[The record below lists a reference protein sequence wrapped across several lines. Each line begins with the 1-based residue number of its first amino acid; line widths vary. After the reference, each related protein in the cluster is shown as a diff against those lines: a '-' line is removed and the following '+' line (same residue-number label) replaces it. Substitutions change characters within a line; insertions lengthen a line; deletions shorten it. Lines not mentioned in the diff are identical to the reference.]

1 MSTSIATAQG
11 ETRVQRMSGM
21 GRIGP
26 KWFPLFLLLPAFVFV
41 LIVTGFPL
49 LYSLYVSFTP
59 YELLK
64 PDSLSFESSEMF
76 RNYERLFSLTTLS
89 LAPDPASE
97 TGYQAL
103 RDVTRE
109 NPQYRGYTEWF
120 SVDLFGAR
128 QVVLARDTVFWG
140 SLVNTILFLAITVNL
155 EYALALGLSQLLAR
169 VTHGQG
175 LMRTLLMIPMMFAP
189 ILVGF
194 QFRWFFNVNLGLVNN
209 ALVSLGLM
217 TEQTRVAW
225 LVDEPLG
232 MMAIML
238 ATIWMNLP
246 VMTIILLA
254 GTLSLPQETF
264 EAAEVDGASAWQK
277 FRFITVPLLAPFTYI
292 ALTVRSLD
300 VARAFDIVRIMTDGG
315 PAHRTELMWTYVTRL
330 AIEDTKFGLGSAMS
344 WVTVIISLAFTVYL
358 FRQLVKSRIVQ

>member
-1 MSTSIATAQG
+1 MSTQAGSG
-11 ETRVQRMSGM
+11 EDRILQPNSKMR

-26 KWFPLFLLLPAFVFV
+26 RWFPLFLLLPSIILI

-64 PDSLSFESSEMF
+64 PK
-76 RNYERLFSLTTLS
+76 
-89 LAPDPASE
+89 
-97 TGYQAL
+97 
-103 RDVTRE
+103 
-109 NPQYRGYTEWF
+109 
-120 SVDLFGAR
+120 
-128 QVVLARDTVFWG
+128 
-140 SLVNTILFLAITVNL
+140 SLVFDAAHMFNNYQRLLGDETFWKSFLNTVVFLAVTVNL
-155 EYALALGLSQLLAR
+155 EYVLALGLSQLLAR
-169 VTHGQG
+169 VTRGRG

-194 QFRWFFNVNLGLVNN
+194 QFRWFFNANLGLVNN
-209 ALVSLGLM
+209 LLVTLGLM
-217 TEQTRVAW
+217 TEQTRAAW

-232 MMAIML
+232 MITIMI

-264 EAAEVDGASAWQK
+264 EAAEVDGASAFQK
-277 FRFITVPLLAPFTYI
+277 FRFITIPLLAPFTYI
-292 ALTVRSLD
+292 ALTIRSLD

-315 PAHRTELMWTYVTRL
+315 PARRTELIWTYVTRL

-344 WVTVIISLAFTVYL
+344 WITVIVSVVFTLYL
-358 FRQLVKSRIVQ
+358 FRQLIKVRVIQ